1 MILYRRIKDTKIF
14 VFVFVSAVK
23 YIYIYIYIYMYIY
36 RCIKIIT
43 IFSKIIT
50 FVLLNLFIHHII
62 EFVIQKKNLP
72 E

>member
-23 YIYIYIYIYMYIY
+23 YIYMYIY

-43 IFSKIIT
+43 RFSKIIT

-62 EFVIQKKNLP
+62 EFVIQKKQP
-72 E
+72 S

>member
-14 VFVFVSAVK
+14 VFVSAVK
-23 YIYIYIYIYMYIY
+23 YIYMYIY

-43 IFSKIIT
+43 RFSKIIT

-62 EFVIQKKNLP
+62 EFVIQKKQP
-72 E
+72 S